1 MRRCEGRFVYRFRSL
16 AVSALFLWLIP
27 TLGQAEGPFRY
38 PEGKHGAGALK
49 YINGIP
55 VLTVEGNPEEIGE
68 QIGALATKPGAK
80 LLTYPK
86 EVLKLFNASLTWPLL
101 VKEANLMLPNFPKDY
116 LKEMDAEL
124 KASSG
129 DRDLLVV
136 GNTMF
141 DIKKMFGC
149 STLIV
154 EPERSATKG
163 PLFGRNLDFP
173 TCGFLQD
180 YTTVEVV
187 KPKGKHAFASVGFP
201 GMLGVLSGINDAGLT
216 LAVLEVYS
224 TADGSARFDAAGTP
238 YAMCFRRVLEECT
251 TIEEA
256 EKALR
261 GMKRTTFLNLAVC
274 DIKHC
279 AVFEITPKQVTVR
292 SAVDGVLPCTNHFR
306 TKELCTRK
314 ECWRFKKLDNCQD
327 MKTIGLDQIAK
338 KLNEVNQGRL
348 TLQTMIFEP
357 AALKL
362 HLAFGKCPS
371 SELPMKELDL
381 GPLLKP
387 DKERN

>member
-1 MRRCEGRFVYRFRSL
+1 
-16 AVSALFLWLIP
+16 
-27 TLGQAEGPFRY
+27 
-38 PEGKHGAGALK
+38 
-49 YINGIP
+49 
-55 VLTVEGNPEEIGE
+55 
-68 QIGALATKPGAK
+68 
-80 LLTYPK
+80 
-86 EVLKLFNASLTWPLL
+86 
-101 VKEANLMLPNFPKDY
+101 
-116 LKEMDAEL
+116 
-124 KASSG
+124 
-129 DRDLLVV
+129 
-136 GNTMF
+136 MF
-141 DIKKMFGC
+141 DMKKMFGC

-154 EPERSATKG
+154 EPDRSATKG

-180 YTTVEVV
+180 YTAVEVF
-187 KPKGKHAFASVGFP
+187 KPKGKHAFASIGFP
-201 GMLGVLSGINDAGLT
+201 GMLGVLSGINDAGLA

-224 TADGSARFDAAGTP
+224 TADNSVRFDPSGTP
-238 YAMCFRRVLEECT
+238 YAMCFRRLLEECT

-261 GMKRTTFLNLAVC
+261 AMKRTTMLNLAVC
-274 DIKHC
+274 DTKHG
-279 AVFEITPKQVTVR
+279 AVFELTPKQVVVR
-292 SAVDGVLPCTNHFR
+292 SAENGVLPCTNHFR
-306 TKELCTRK
+306 TKELCTKK

-327 MKTIGLDQIAK
+327 MKTIGLDQIGK

-357 AALKL
+357 ATLKL

>member
-1 MRRCEGRFVYRFRSL
+1 MRRCKGLSANRFCLL
-16 AVSALFLWLIP
+16 AVSALFLG
-27 TLGQAEGPFRY
+27 LGPAPGRAEDPFRY
-38 PEGKHGAGALK
+38 TEGKHGSGSLK
-49 YINGIP
+49 YVNGIP
-55 VLTVEGNPEEIGE
+55 VLIVEGTPEEIGE
-68 QIGALATKPGAK
+68 QIGTLATKPAAK

-86 EVLKLFNASLTWPLL
+86 EVLKVFHASLTWPLL
-101 VKEANLMLPNFPKDY
+101 VKEANAMVPNFPKDY
-116 LKEMDAEL
+116 VKEMDAEL
-124 KASSG
+124 KATKG
-129 DRDLLVV
+129 DRDLLIVA
-136 GNTMF
+136 NTMF
-141 DIKKMFGC
+141 DMKKMFGC

-154 EPERSATKG
+154 EPDRSATKG

-180 YTTVEVV
+180 YTAVEVF
-187 KPKGKHAFASVGFP
+187 KPKGKHAFASIGFP
-201 GMLGVLSGINDAGLT
+201 GMLGVLSGINDAGLA

-224 TADGSARFDAAGTP
+224 TADNSVRFDPSGTP
-238 YAMCFRRVLEECT
+238 YAMCFRRLLEECT

-261 GMKRTTFLNLAVC
+261 AMKRTTMLNLAVC
-274 DIKHC
+274 DTKHG
-279 AVFEITPKQVTVR
+279 AVFELTPKQVVVR
-292 SAVDGVLPCTNHFR
+292 SAENGVLPCTNHFR
-306 TKELCTRK
+306 TKELCTKK

-327 MKTIGLDQIAK
+327 MKTIGLDQIGK

-357 AALKL
+357 ATLKL